1 MQGPHLIG
9 MVAEVG
15 GRAGIVEREHAA
27 NEERTLVM
35 AHAEGTAES
44 SAGLTVGHVA
54 VGEAHAAGGGESVGE
69 FAGLAHKAIDDFHAA
84 RNLGTAAHHRVL
96 ADDARANV
104 DGVFAG
110 AVDGRLVD
118 ARSTA
123 NEAAVANHGIAYL
136 VGTHNGDMVANGGAW
151 WAVIL
156 DGFLD
161 KLRETVHERLV
172 VAVFHH
178 ERCQLAVEFAEKQQI
193 AVAHLVEH

>member
-1 MQGPHLIG
+1 

-15 GRAGIVEREHAA
+15 GRTCVVEREHAA
-27 NEERTLVM
+27 NEQRTLVVT
-35 AHAEGTAES
+35 HAEGTTEGC
-44 SAGLTVGHVA
+44 AGLAVGHVA
-54 VGEAHAAGGGESVGE
+54 VSKEHAAGGGEAVGE
-69 FAGLAHKAIDDFHAA
+69 FASLAHKAVDNFHAA
-84 RNLGTAAHHRVL
+84 GNLRTTTDDRVL

-136 VGTHNGDMVANGGAW
+136 VGTHNGDMVANGGAGRL
-151 WAVIL
+151 VVGHMLL
-156 DGFLD
+156 DE
-161 KLRETVHERLV
+161 LRETLHEGLV
-172 VAVFHH
+172 VAMFHH
-178 ERCQLAVEFAEKQQI
+178 ERSQLAVELAEQQQV